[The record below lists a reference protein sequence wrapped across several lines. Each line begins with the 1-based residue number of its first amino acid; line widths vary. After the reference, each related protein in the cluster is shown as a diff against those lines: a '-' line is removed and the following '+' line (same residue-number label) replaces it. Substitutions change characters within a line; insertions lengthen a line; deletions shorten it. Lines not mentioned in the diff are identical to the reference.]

1 MKAVINGCGAY
12 LPEKLVTNEELS
24 KTVDTNNSWILTRTG
39 IGMRHLALK
48 QSNVEMAY
56 FAALAALKNS
66 SISKEDIDLII
77 VATTTP
83 DNTFPSTAVKLQ
95 SMLGVKKGAAFDIQA
110 VCAGFVYG
118 LNIVDN
124 FIKANNAQNVLLV
137 GVDKMSS
144 ILNWQDRSTCV
155 LFGDGAGAVIFSASN
170 NTTQGIIACNIHAD
184 GSYQDIL
191 YTDGG
196 VASTGVAGVIKMDGQ
211 EVFKHAVDK
220 MSSSLNDLLIRENLS
235 AQDLDFFIPHQA
247 NMRILE
253 AVAKRVGVAKEKII
267 STVHMHANTSAASIP
282 LALSHAVGTGVIK
295 PGNLL
300 GFCAIGA
307 GLCWGSSLIRY

>member
-1 MKAVINGCGAY
+1 MKAVINGYGAY
-12 LPEKLVTNEELS
+12 LPAKVVTNVELS
-24 KTVDTNNSWILTRTG
+24 ETVNTSDAWIRTRTG

-48 QSNVEMAY
+48 QSSVEMAY
-56 FAALAALKNS
+56 LASLAALETS
-66 SISKEDIDLII
+66 AISKEDIDLII
-77 VATTTP
+77 VATTTA

-95 SMLGVKKGAAFDIQA
+95 NLLGIKKGAAFDIQA

-124 FIKANNAQNVLLV
+124 FIKAGNAQNVLLV

-144 ILNWQDRSTCV
+144 IVDWQDRSTCV
-155 LFGDGAGAVIFSASN
+155 LFGDGAGAVIFSA
-170 NTTQGIIACNIHAD
+170 TKDTQSGIIASSIHAD
-184 GSYQDIL
+184 GTYHDIL

-196 VASTGVAGVIKMDGQ
+196 VASNGVAGVIKMDGA

-220 MSSSLNDLLIRENLS
+220 MSSSLSELLKKENFTS
-235 AQDLDFFIPHQA
+235 QDLDFFIPHQA

-253 AVAKRVGVAKEKII
+253 AVAKRLGVGKEKII

-282 LALSHAVGTGVIK
+282 LALSHAISTGLITK
-295 PGNLL
+295 GNLL